1 MPFSTPLFPHNF
13 QSSYCTPLF
22 RAFCPPPRSN
32 SHQNI
37 LTYLVE
43 IKHQIQLTHIPKEAI
58 QDLNEEVYSLQ
69 IRQLVIIGV
78 DADAE
83 EEACVAPVDDL
94 VVAELDEVGLVFLI
108 AGCDE
113 AVDLGE

>member
-1 MPFSTPLFPHNF
+1 MFARLFDF
-13 QSSYCTPLF
+13 AREEDF
-22 RAFCPPPRSN
+22 VEDGVD
-32 SHQNI
+32 
-37 LTYLVE
+37 LVE

-113 AVDLGE
+113 AVDLALKLDLLFVVVWRVPFC